1 MTAQSSEE
9 NRAAAPE
16 PEEEHLNPFSPE
28 AILGTWENNRTA
40 SLRLMEELREGKENG
55 MSVRD
60 QLLKEVEIIGRMTDN
75 TIFLR
80 IVRQALEAR
89 DQA

>member
-1 MTAQSSEE
+1 MTESKEE
-9 NRAAAPE
+9 TGTAEQNHA
-16 PEEEHLNPFSPE
+16 EEYVNPFSRE
-28 AILGTWENNRTA
+28 AALQIWADNRKT
-40 SLRLMEELREGKENG
+40 SLRLREELQQGKENG
-55 MSVRD
+55 MPVRD
-60 QLLKEVEIIGRMTDN
+60 QLLRAVEIIGRMTDN